1 MTALFTP
8 KGHNMFDMASMLQKA
23 CRRNYPKA
31 AMYAAYELFGRYYA
45 MLWKRLLVISG
56 EDCFGMLTKQIVD
69 LKEMDERANEGKSGY
84 DRDFRYVE
92 AAVNILCRAKK
103 NRDACYLA
111 CNFMI
116 VDWGCSEAEYQ
127 EIGHVNMGELM
138 TLRSKYDSDPTPDK
152 KKADGKKQEEKKEEF
167 HQMSLFET

>member
-1 MTALFTP
+1 
-8 KGHNMFDMASMLQKA
+8 
-23 CRRNYPKA
+23 
-31 AMYAAYELFGRYYA
+31 
-45 MLWKRLLVISG
+45 
-56 EDCFGMLTKQIVD
+56 
-69 LKEMDERANEGKSGY
+69 
-84 DRDFRYVE
+84 
-92 AAVNILCRAKK
+92 
-103 NRDACYLA
+103 
-111 CNFMI
+111 MI